1 MKLYYPDSA
10 SASLPVTNM
19 LDIPSSPTTTTDII
33 HDSPINT
40 NLPSLHDVT
49 SHISDSSLPPQHHI
63 SSPNS
68 PINLTTDDEIE
79 PDPVTVA
86 GSDIHDQNLTRPVRQ
101 KHTPS
106 YLNDYVCN
114 TSSNHAEAIPSGTLY
129 PIAYFHSFG

>member
-33 HDSPINT
+33 RDSPINT

-63 SSPNS
+63 S
-68 PINLTTDDEIE
+68 
-79 PDPVTVA
+79 
-86 GSDIHDQNLTRPVRQ
+86 
-101 KHTPS
+101 
-106 YLNDYVCN
+106 
-114 TSSNHAEAIPSGTLY
+114 
-129 PIAYFHSFG
+129 